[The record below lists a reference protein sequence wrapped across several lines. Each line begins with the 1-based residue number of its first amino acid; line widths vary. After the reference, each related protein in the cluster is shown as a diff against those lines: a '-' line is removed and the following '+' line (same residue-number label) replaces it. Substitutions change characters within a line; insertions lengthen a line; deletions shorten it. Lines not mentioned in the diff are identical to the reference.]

1 MKVGL
6 GACVAENSG
15 TAWSRCF
22 QLPPSLKVE
31 SVKRLAG
38 ALPDSGK
45 SEGSFRQ
52 LGAQDPRRAEAT
64 VRRKECTFKN
74 WPSNGDFS
82 PGLVPR
88 MRGQKR
94 AEAPARK
101 HSVWQGTRFA
111 FQVGPTKNI
120 ARSRE
125 SKGQKATLSWDEDN
139 RT

>member
-6 GACVAENSG
+6 GGGGCVAENLG

-31 SVKRLAG
+31 SMKRLAG
-38 ALPDSGK
+38 ALPRVGKVRVASGNWV
-45 SEGSFRQ
+45 
-52 LGAQDPRRAEAT
+52 PRTEAA
-64 VRRKECTFKN
+64 VRRKECTFKK
-74 WPSNGDFS
+74 WPSNGDCS

-94 AEAPARK
+94 AEAPAGR
-101 HSVWQGTRFA
+101 HSMWQGTRFA

>member
-31 SVKRLAG
+31 SMKRLAG
-38 ALPDSGK
+38 ALPRVGKVRVASGNWVPRTHA
-45 SEGSFRQ
+45 GQRQ
-52 LGAQDPRRAEAT
+52 A
-64 VRRKECTFKN
+64 VRRKECTFKK

-88 MRGQKR
+88 MQGQKR
-94 AEAPARK
+94 AEAPAGR

-111 FQVGPTKNI
+111 FQVVPTKNI

-125 SKGQKATLSWDEDN
+125 SKGQKATMNWDEDN